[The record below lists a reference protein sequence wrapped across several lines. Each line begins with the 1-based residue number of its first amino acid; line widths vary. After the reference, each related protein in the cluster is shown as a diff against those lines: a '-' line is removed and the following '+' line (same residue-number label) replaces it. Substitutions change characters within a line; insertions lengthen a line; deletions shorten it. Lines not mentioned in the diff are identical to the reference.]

1 MSMPTTT
8 TEAVTPILGVTA
20 SVQSSVDAA
29 MDPHVAANLDDF
41 ELVPSPPAVQNHGD
55 QAGVASTAM
64 PSVDADLQAHLPL
77 VGDPALNVHARSASV
92 NGIVGVVYDTV
103 PLSMA
108 YNAEVVADRYY
119 VVSKGR
125 RSLFAALLRQ
135 PLITGIPGG
144 SNKHYETQQKAVDVF
159 NGLLAIPGVLYKYD
173 IFVLAPHLTLS
184 SPLMAASAFEQ
195 ELEQEFNRYD
205 KFLSEL
211 DPVALDAALDGH
223 ITPENDLDLV
233 DALEGLSLYATPPQT
248 PPRTPTR
255 LSPPLTQYRLLSP
268 TRKAG
273 IPETTEHW
281 EDVAVQIAGVPSVT
295 QGYASKTAAEEA
307 FAHARACGWLPHDKH
322 LPAAAALLDIPFLTA
337 AEASFANPL
346 NRGITNKRWYCVY
359 QGRRPGIYR
368 SNLECQLNVHEVSK
382 ASYESWGTLSL
393 AREKY
398 LNAQREGTVRSLTLH
413 TPPQGTEVFKVV
425 RCLVKNIPDNI
436 EDLSKTVNHVD
447 GLRMVTASA
456 ASNAASKIDIAM
468 GPPKKPVQS
477 FELSSYNLEGPLDLG
492 LLGRGGPGEV
502 QVTIKTRKSNM
513 THVVSPRPKLVPS
526 PAALTSSFSAYA
538 LLTLLEDFPAVPTG

>member
-29 MDPHVAANLDDF
+29 MDPTSLPTWTTSNSC
-41 ELVPSPPAVQNHGD
+41 P
-55 QAGVASTAM
+55 M

-77 VGDPALNVHARSASV
+77 VGDPALNVLHARSASV

-125 RSLFAALLRQ
+125 RVGIVTEPAIATA
-135 PLITGIPGG
+135 LITGIPGG
-144 SNKHYETQQKAVDVF
+144 SNKHYETQQKAVD
-159 NGLLAIPGVLYKYD
+159 LYKYD

-223 ITPENDLDLV
+223 ISSILLYPSSSMLISISLAPENDLDLV

-281 EDVAVQIAGVPSVT
+281 SKAADIVNNYPDVKVTAETRRPKKKRRSKHWVVFAGRQTGYCLTPPSREDVAVQIAGVPSVT
-295 QGYASKTAAEEA
+295 QDM
-307 FAHARACGWLPHDKH
+307 LPRLLPRKH
-322 LPAAAALLDIPFLTA
+322 SP
-337 AEASFANPL
+337 
-346 NRGITNKRWYCVY
+346 
-359 QGRRPGIYR
+359 
-368 SNLECQLNVHEVSK
+368 
-382 ASYESWGTLSL
+382 
-393 AREKY
+393 
-398 LNAQREGTVRSLTLH
+398 
-413 TPPQGTEVFKVV
+413 TPE
-425 RCLVKNIPDNI
+425 
-436 EDLSKTVNHVD
+436 HVD
-447 GLRMVTASA
+447 GSHMISTSRLQPLCSTFHS
-456 ASNAASKIDIAM
+456 S
-468 GPPKKPVQS
+468 PP
-477 FELSSYNLEGPLDLG
+477 
-492 LLGRGGPGEV
+492 
-502 QVTIKTRKSNM
+502 
-513 THVVSPRPKLVPS
+513 
-526 PAALTSSFSAYA
+526 YA
-538 LLTLLEDFPAVPTG
+538 LGYI